1 MKNAPRRARFLF
13 RRRDG
18 TLVAFLAAGTRRS
31 ILAFTF
37 GDAMPV
43 RLLLLL
49 SSVLVLAACSNE
61 PVSPEQ
67 RAADQ
72 CRLFRGYMSTQ
83 EPQYV
88 IEACTRQ
95 MGEAACRECLSR

>member
-1 MKNAPRRARFLF
+1 
-13 RRRDG
+13 
-18 TLVAFLAAGTRRS
+18 
-31 ILAFTF
+31 
-37 GDAMPV
+37 MPA

-49 SSVLVLAACSNE
+49 PAAVLLAACSSE

-72 CRLFRGYMSTQ
+72 CRLFRGYLSTQ

-88 IEACTRQ
+88 QEACTRQ
-95 MGEAACRECLSR
+95 MGEAACRACLNR

>member
-1 MKNAPRRARFLF
+1 MKL
-13 RRRDG
+13 
-18 TLVAFLAAGTRRS
+18 
-31 ILAFTF
+31 
-37 GDAMPV
+37 

-49 SSVLVLAACSNE
+49 PAVALLAACNTT
-61 PVSPEQ
+61 PASPEQ

-88 IEACTRQ
+88 MEACTKQ
-95 MGEAACRECLSR
+95 MGEAACRNCLNR

>member
-1 MKNAPRRARFLF
+1 MQ
-13 RRRDG
+13 
-18 TLVAFLAAGTRRS
+18 S
-31 ILAFTF
+31 
-37 GDAMPV
+37 

-49 SSVLVLAACSNE
+49 LPAALALAACSNE

-88 IEACTRQ
+88 QEACTRQ
-95 MGEAACRECLSR
+95 MGEAACRECLNR